1 MHAMH
6 EQNAGS
12 EQVLRAMKDMT
23 DITREIKDGSAE
35 MLVGSGAIQTKMETL
50 AELSDVIQNRLEQ
63 IDQGAKQ
70 ISLSASSVADLGT
83 KNKEAMDKVAQ
94 TMSRLKI

>member
-1 MHAMH
+1 MNAMH

-12 EQVLRAMKDMT
+12 EQVLRAMKEMT

-35 MLVGSGAIQTKMETL
+35 MLIGSGTIQKKMATL
-50 AELSDVIQNRLEQ
+50 ANLSDLIQSRLKQ
-63 IDQGAKQ
+63 IDQGANH
-70 ISLSASSVADLGT
+70 ISLSVSSVADLGT

-94 TMSRLKI
+94 NMSRLKI